1 MFEAANLLY
10 LYVETPLHAG
20 SGRGL
25 GAVDLP
31 VQRERVTGYPLV
43 QASGVKGKL
52 RAEAY
57 ARVDENNEAGRAQ
70 LKAVFGPESGEGAS
84 EHAGAISPGDARLL
98 LFPVRSLAGVFA
110 WTTSVN
116 VLARFVRDASI
127 IGLNVSWTL
136 PEAPNVG
143 QALVARQNDLTAGD
157 KVVLEEFAFTPQSR
171 DEVSAIAEWLAENTL
186 PTGPEYDYWRDKL
199 LRRLVILPENDFR
212 DFTLFA
218 TEVATRVRL
227 DSKTKTV
234 QTGALWTEESLPT
247 DTLLYVSLQATRARW
262 YDRETNEPSTA
273 VPAEWFDGGGARE
286 ILEFVDGLGI
296 GRMQLGGDETVGRGM
311 VCLRYGEVRDVYPAD
326 D

>member
-1 MFEAANLLY
+1 MFEAASLLY

-43 QASGVKGKL
+43 QASSVKGKL

-57 ARVDENNEAGRAQ
+57 ARVSNDDKPKDDKPK

-98 LFPVRSLAGVFA
+98 LFPVRSLAGIFA
-110 WTTSVN
+110 WTTGVN

-127 IGLNVSWTL
+127 IGLTVPWTV
-136 PEAPNVG
+136 PGAPTAG
-143 QALVARQNDLTAGD
+143 QALVAPGNDLTAAG
-157 KVVLEEFAFTPQSR
+157 KVVLEEFAFIPQPR
-171 DEVSAIAEWLAENTL
+171 DEVKTIAEWLGNEAL
-186 PTGPEYDYWRDKL
+186 PNGPEYDYWRKKL
-199 LRRLVILPENDFR
+199 PGSLVILPENDFR

-227 DSKTKTV
+227 DNRTKTV
-234 QTGALWTEESLPT
+234 ETGALWTEENLPT
-247 DTLLYVSLQATRARW
+247 DTLLYAPLQATRARW
-262 YDRETNEPSTA
+262 YDRDTGKESDK
-273 VPAEWFDGGGARE
+273 VPAEWFAKGGAKK
-286 ILEFVDGLGI
+286 ILEFLTGLRI
-296 GRMQLGGDETVGRGM
+296 NRVQLGGDETVGRGT
-311 VCLRYGEVRDVYPAD
+311 VALRYGEVRDV
-326 D
+326 